1 MTQLNILIGSYK
13 GRPMTKYIWQQKN
26 WPKFVWDETKII
38 NTLAQARKAQGQLIA
53 FAGEIG
59 LEIQAQIIS
68 ADAQETS
75 AIEGEKLDLASI
87 RSSVLRRLGIE
98 TNFTSNNHRNI
109 DGLVDMLIDAT
120 TNYSQPL
127 TAKRLKGWQAGLFPT
142 GYSSIHEV
150 KVGEWRSS
158 KETMQVISGQ
168 IGKAKVHFIAPPS
181 DQIKNEMD
189 EFIAW
194 FNSKIN
200 KQDGL
205 IRAAIAHLWFITIHP
220 FEDGNGRVARAITDL
235 ALAQDEANQKRCYS
249 LSVQISQQRKE
260 YYQILEKSQKGNLDI
275 TDWILWFL
283 KVFIKAI
290 EKSKTTIQKVKLIN
304 NFWKNQVATELNARQ
319 KKVLQKM
326 LECEPEG
333 FIGGMT
339 NKKYV
344 SIAKVSPATAKR
356 DLADLV
362 KKKLL
367 KKNESKGRS
376 VSYSLVLR

>member
-1 MTQLNILIGSYK
+1 
-13 GRPMTKYIWQQKN
+13 MTKYIWQQKN
-26 WPKFVWDETKII
+26 WPKFVWDESKII

-98 TNFTSNNHRNI
+98 TNLTSNNQRNI

-120 TNYSQPL
+120 ANYSQPL

-150 KVGEWRSS
+150 KVGDWRTS
-158 KETMQVISGQ
+158 KEAMQVVSGQ
-168 IGKAKVHFIAPPS
+168 IGKAKIHFIAPPS
-181 DQIKNEMD
+181 EQVKTEMH

-194 FNSKIN
+194 FNSKSN

-235 ALAQDEANQKRCYS
+235 ALAQDEASQKRCYS

-290 EKSKTTIQKVKLIN
+290 EKSKATIQKVKLIN

-344 SIAKVSPATAKR
+344 SIAKASPATAKR

-362 KKKLL
+362 EKKLL